1 VRIRTLRAA
10 PPSGSTQ
17 NTRGG
22 IRIDLRV
29 AAFSAESSLE
39 AYLVG
44 PQVPVSSSGAT
55 TPLNGGQR
63 TGGVRDV
70 SSARK
75 DLPCSCLLRRGRS
88 RHIGAAVD
96 PDIEDTSQ
104 LPGTPVVRIEIGS
117 EGENLVSPLHAEERA
132 ATSTATRS
140 HRTCWQCTSGGIRA
154 FRSGCR
160 PLSDRQL
167 AAPESSSSVSITV

>member
-104 LPGTPVVRIEIGS
+104 LPGTPVVRIE
-117 EGENLVSPLHAEERA
+117 
-132 ATSTATRS
+132 
-140 HRTCWQCTSGGIRA
+140 SGGIRA